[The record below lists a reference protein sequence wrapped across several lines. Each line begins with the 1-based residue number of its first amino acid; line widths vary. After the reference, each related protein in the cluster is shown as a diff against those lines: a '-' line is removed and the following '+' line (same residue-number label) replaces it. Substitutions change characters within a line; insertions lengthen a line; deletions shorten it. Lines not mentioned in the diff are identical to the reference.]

1 MDRYR
6 GIARLDLS
14 GYLPLAADQLGLWD
28 SSPRREIGLSDA
40 VALATMSEGSNERG
54 QVWGIVVASDRS
66 PPLSPALALP
76 PGQPDGHG
84 TVRPHQFSN
93 TVMSPQN
100 PLNRHATQ
108 DPRLEYSD
116 PSSASH
122 IAFSPTSLE
131 EVAAQQSTMAAD
143 QLGREEPRAIRH
155 ATVEIH
161 GRLPAQVSESLAGS
175 DDGDTHPANE
185 GRVSCFT
192 DPSPPQNLV
201 FGHRGG
207 DSGSGQTVFT
217 PIGMTSFGDTV
228 IPVESG
234 DEESGGVTLANN
246 KDTTITHGR
255 DVHHA
260 FIQHDASQSS
270 SCTTHFSS
278 ASNSFSASQLATHSL
293 STSSCYDYPN
303 KSPQAT
309 LNLQSCTP
317 SDETG
322 VVYYQHN
329 SGQVSNITEGWEFQD
344 GPSHTATQTNNISNA
359 GLHSIDSGHCSLSAH
374 DGGLSS
380 SAFTSVHTSDSTTNL
395 YDQLGS
401 QRLPD
406 LSHIAGSHENP
417 LLAIASGHDSETG
430 SFNAGAD
437 TGTSNE
443 LEMMDAHLQ
452 TSPESTQSTVED
464 SDDMPANTGA
474 NIDMVDDNQS
484 PSQDHDS
491 IIPSVLQQ
499 LQQTAPVS
507 SQLLPGGFT
516 LQYNLDGADV
526 DPLDIMVDDF
536 ERNLDVSTLLEH
548 WTISYGMKKS
558 EFPPIGER
566 ALRVKEWKRPVE
578 VQTKDLDGDFCD
590 PQGINWVKLGTTRAN
605 ARKVRNKLYVN
616 YTNIKHACPSEV
628 STVYHELALRLANP

>member
-1 MDRYR
+1 MDLYR

-14 GYLPLAADQLGLWD
+14 GYLPLAADHLGLWD

-40 VALATMSEGSNERG
+40 VASATMSEGSNERG

-108 DPRLEYSD
+108 DPRLESSD

-131 EVAAQQSTMAAD
+131 EVAAQQSMMAAD

-161 GRLPAQVSESLAGS
+161 GRLPAQVSERLAGP
-175 DDGDTHPANE
+175 DDGDTSPADG
-185 GRVSCFT
+185 GRVSCST

-207 DSGSGQTVFT
+207 DSGSRQTVLT
-217 PIGMTSFGDTV
+217 PIGMMAFGDTV

-246 KDTTITHGR
+246 KDADISHGR
-255 DVHHA
+255 EVQDA
-260 FIQHDASQSS
+260 FIGRDASQSS
-270 SCTTHFSS
+270 LCTTHFSS
-278 ASNSFSASQLATHSL
+278 ASNSFSAAQLATHSL
-293 STSSCYDYPN
+293 STSSCYDYSDP
-303 KSPQAT
+303 PQPT
-309 LNLQSCTP
+309 IDLQSCTP
-317 SDETG
+317 SYETG

-329 SGQVSNITEGWEFQD
+329 SDQPSNIIEGWEFQH
-344 GPSHTATQTNNISNA
+344 GPLQTAIQTNNISNA
-359 GLHSIDSGHCSLSAH
+359 GLYSIDSGHCNLSAH
-374 DGGLSS
+374 DGNPSS

-406 LSHIAGSHENP
+406 LSHVAGSHENP
-417 LLAIASGHDSETG
+417 LLVIASGHDSETG
-430 SFNAGAD
+430 SFNAGAG

-443 LEMMDAHLQ
+443 LDMIDAHLQ
-452 TSPESTQSTVED
+452 TSPESTQSTEED
-464 SDDMPANTGA
+464 SEDITANTGA
-474 NIDMVDDNQS
+474 NIHMVDDNQS

-491 IIPSVLQQ
+491 IIPSDLQQ
-499 LQQTAPVS
+499 LQQTTPVS

-516 LQYNLDGADV
+516 LQYNFDGADV

-548 WTISYGMKKS
+548 WTISYGMRKS

-605 ARKVRNKLYVN
+605 ARTVRNKLYVN

-628 STVYHELALRLANP
+628 STRSS